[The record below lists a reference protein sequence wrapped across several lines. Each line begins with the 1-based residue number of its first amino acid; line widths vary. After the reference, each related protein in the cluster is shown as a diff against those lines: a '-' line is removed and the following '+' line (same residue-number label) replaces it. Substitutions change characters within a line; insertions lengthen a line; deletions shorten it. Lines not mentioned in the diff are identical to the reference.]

1 MRTIHLVNEQ
11 ATLKLG
17 NSLSYHIAELSVLY
31 LKGDLGA
38 GKTTLV
44 RGLLS
49 GLGYTGF
56 VKSPTF
62 TVVEPYTQ
70 LKKPVYHFDLY
81 RLHDPEELDY
91 LGFRDYLSHD
101 NLCIFE
107 WPDHAKGVV
116 PPADLEISL
125 GFEREGRT
133 AQLSAHTASGKYV
146 LEQLEKHL

>member
-1 MRTIHLVNEQ
+1 MRTLHLLNEQ

-17 NSLSYHIAELSVLY
+17 QSLSYHADALSVLY
-31 LKGDLGA
+31 LVGDLGA

-44 RGLLS
+44 RGLLA

-70 LKKPVYHFDLY
+70 VKKPVYHFDLY
-81 RLHDPEELDY
+81 RLHSPAELEY
-91 LGFRDYLSHD
+91 IGFRDYLSHD

-116 PPADLEISL
+116 PPADLVIHL
-125 GFEREGRT
+125 GFEREGRV
-133 AQLSAHTASGKYV
+133 AQLEAQTSAGKYV

>member
-17 NSLSYHIAELSVLY
+17 SSLSYHIGELSVLY
-31 LKGDLGA
+31 LSGDLGA

-56 VKSPTF
+56 VRSPTF

-81 RLHDPEELDY
+81 RLHDPEELQF

-116 PPADLEISL
+116 PPPDLVIHL
-125 GFEREGRT
+125 AFEREGRLAQIDALT
-133 AQLSAHTASGKYV
+133 ATGKYV
-146 LEQLEKHL
+146 LENLEKHL